1 MKNNDGFENI
11 YSNSFNDD
19 ARAVSESELLPIYE
33 GMEFS
38 GDIQPVE
45 DVKISK
51 YEKIKGSEDKND
63 NQKNDSKKKKIS
75 LKTIFNK
82 HKKQI
87 IAGAIA
93 FLLIVAIV
101 VAVVLIIK
109 TGKNDSPVKTVYSTG
124 ESIEIVLENGKEYE
138 IKEAD

>member
-63 NQKNDSKKKKIS
+63 NQKK
-75 LKTIFNK
+75 
-82 HKKQI
+82 
-87 IAGAIA
+87 
-93 FLLIVAIV
+93 
-101 VAVVLIIK
+101 
-109 TGKNDSPVKTVYSTG
+109 
-124 ESIEIVLENGKEYE
+124 
-138 IKEAD
+138 